1 MKNEYYKQLVEIFV
15 AYPNLKDDY
24 RDLYEVITLINK
36 AIELQEESNEI
47 NKQLNELNQEKP
59 KNE

>member
-1 MKNEYYKQLVEIFV
+1 MKNDFYKQIAEIFV

-24 RDLYEVITLINK
+24 NDLYEVVTLINE
-36 AIELQEESNEI
+36 AIRLQEESNEI
-47 NKQLNELNQEKP
+47 NKKLNELNSD